1 MSPCEHLGIYLPLE
15 ATGISLLV
23 SVLRETFSLG
33 REFGWILL
41 SLILLPHSFLK
52 LWCGSLDLESG
63 EGSMVQEGGK
73 SPHPRSHWG
82 LVSCS
87 LGLDGV

>member
-1 MSPCEHLGIYLPLE
+1 MIGSDRHFLTGLSAAGNLQLGK
-15 ATGISLLV
+15 GIWTDPLV
-23 SVLRETFSLG
+23 SDSP
-33 REFGWILL
+33 
-41 SLILLPHSFLK
+41 SSFIR
-52 LWCGSLDLESG
+52 CGSLDLDSG

-87 LGLDGV
+87 LGLGGV